1 MGAEIVLELRDELRV
16 GAGYEGDGLR
26 LAMKAACAGRIAKP
40 TYRVAI
46 MLLID

>member
-16 GAGYEGDGLR
+16 GAEHEGDGLR
-26 LAMKAACAGRIAKP
+26 LAMKAGCAGRIAKP
-40 TYRVAI
+40 TYREAS